1 MTTPAN
7 EVEMSCPSCQDVVF
21 EDERFCTAC
30 GHSLSAPGATVGNGH
45 AADPSPPEF
54 AQRVVVDRGEA
65 AGVSDRGWRRDRNE
79 DALSLVVA
87 GDRRVVAVADGVGST
102 VDAHR
107 AAQAAVRAVAGYL
120 GPAVDGARQREPEN
134 LAELVRGA
142 FDRAQRAVVD
152 LTLAVGDSGRPA
164 PSTTLVVGV
173 AFPGHVVVGNLG
185 DSRAYW
191 LGSAAGDRRQLTVD
205 DTSAE
210 EAVADGV
217 TPAVAYADPR
227 AGDITRWIGADAE
240 STVPAVVEF
249 DVAAPGVLLL
259 CTDGLWNYFE
269 DPEELAHLTLSE
281 PTESPLSVAQRLT
294 GAALDAG
301 GHDNVTVAVVPVTP
315 EASGTSAPIITENP
329 DPIVGEKER

>member
-1 MTTPAN
+1 MP
-7 EVEMSCPSCQDVVF
+7 CPMCQELVSG
-21 EDERFCTAC
+21 DERFCTAC

-65 AGVSDRGWRRDRNE
+65 AGVSDRGRRRHRNE

-87 GDRRVVAVADGVGST
+87 GDWRIIAVADGVGTT

-107 AAQAAVRAVAGYL
+107 AAQAAVRAIAGYL
-120 GPAVDGARQREPEN
+120 VPALDDARRREPEN

-164 PSTTLVVGV
+164 PSTTLVVGITV
-173 AFPGHVVVGNLG
+173 PGHVVVGNLG

-210 EAVADGV
+210 EAVANGV
-217 TPAVAYADPR
+217 APGVAYADPR

-240 STVPAVVEF
+240 STVPAIVEF

-269 DPEELAHLTLSE
+269 DPEELALMTLSE
-281 PTESPLSVAQRLT
+281 PTEAPLSVAQRLT
-294 GAALDAG
+294 DAALNAG

-315 EASGTSAPIITENP
+315 EAPGASAPIITENP
-329 DPIVGEKER
+329 YPIIGEKEG